1 MVMDLKKWI
10 SEKKYAAWW
19 IIPRK
24 GYELKILPE
33 STPEEILVVEMQK
46 KGERSR
52 W

>member
-1 MVMDLKKWI
+1 MDLRKWL

-24 GYELKILPE
+24 GHELKILPE
-33 STPEEILVVEMQK
+33 STPNEIILVELLK

-52 W
+52 